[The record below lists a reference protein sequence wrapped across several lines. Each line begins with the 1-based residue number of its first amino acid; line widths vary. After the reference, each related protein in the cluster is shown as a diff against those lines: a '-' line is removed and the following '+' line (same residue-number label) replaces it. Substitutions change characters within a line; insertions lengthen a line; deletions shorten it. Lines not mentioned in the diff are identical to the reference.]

1 MVNIMDVA
9 TYLISHTVHRG
20 FDSHSG
26 IWSIVTI
33 VRNGGI
39 NMSKRELQVKINR
52 EVLSNWTQT
61 KEVWD
66 KVPKEVTVT
75 RIDYCQC
82 GYIVWG
88 QYIFLVS
95 YSTMVAYID
104 PDGVLVDVLR
114 LVYGYTV
121 TSAKHISKFR
131 NRFNHW
137 REITY
142 REV

>member
-1 MVNIMDVA
+1 M
-9 TYLISHTVHRG
+9 T
-20 FDSHSG
+20 
-26 IWSIVTI
+26 
-33 VRNGGI
+33 
-39 NMSKRELQVKINR
+39 KREMQVKINQ
-52 EVLSNWTQT
+52 EVLSNWDQV

-66 KVPKEVTVT
+66 KVPNNATVT

-104 PDGVLVDVLR
+104 PVGVLVDVLR
-114 LVYGYTV
+114 LVHGYTV
-121 TSAKHISKFR
+121 TSAKHIAKFR
-131 NRFNHW
+131 HLFEHCY
-137 REITY
+137 EITY

>member
-1 MVNIMDVA
+1 M
-9 TYLISHTVHRG
+9 T
-20 FDSHSG
+20 
-26 IWSIVTI
+26 
-33 VRNGGI
+33 
-39 NMSKRELQVKINR
+39 KREMQVKINQ
-52 EVLSNWTQT
+52 EVLSNWAQV
-61 KEVWD
+61 KELWD
-66 KVPKEVTVT
+66 KVPNNATVT

-114 LVYGYTV
+114 LVYGYTA
-121 TSAKHISKFR
+121 TSAKHIAKFR
-131 NRFNHW
+131 HLFKHCY
-137 REITY
+137 EITY

>member
-1 MVNIMDVA
+1 
-9 TYLISHTVHRG
+9 
-20 FDSHSG
+20 
-26 IWSIVTI
+26 
-33 VRNGGI
+33 
-39 NMSKRELQVKINR
+39 MSKRELQVKINT
-52 EVLSNWTQT
+52 EVLSNWAQA

-88 QYIFLVS
+88 SYIFLVS
-95 YSTMVAYID
+95 YSTLVAYID
-104 PDGVLVDVLR
+104 SNGVLVDILR
-114 LVYGYTV
+114 LVYDYTA

-131 NRFNHW
+131 NMFKHYY
-137 REITY
+137 EITY